1 MSSPVQGPKKDIAV
15 IDVDP
20 EPFPSIPR
28 AIILDLSPVNFLDTV
43 GVKAL
48 QNVWRSK
55 INKKT
60 NKQRDEQ
67 KTGSMIG
74 IGWRRR
80 RRKIRKKIKKKMSKF
95 VRNNMQK
102 VKEKNPAVSK
112 LLGINS

>member
-1 MSSPVQGPKKDIAV
+1 MAWLEWNPSGTLSSPVQGPKKDIAV

-55 INKKT
+55 INKKK
-60 NKQRDEQ
+60 KQTKGWAKDRLYDRDRME
-67 KTGSMIG
+67 
-74 IGWRRR
+74 
-80 RRKIRKKIKKKMSKF
+80 KKKK
-95 VRNNMQK
+95 K
-102 VKEKNPAVSK
+102 KK
-112 LLGINS
+112 